1 MPSAEQI
8 TTAMATIDQLS
19 NWLDNTGL
27 SAAAIAQFKFNAL
40 AVMYPEL
47 REVAELAK
55 QLIGATS
62 PVLEVGMG
70 ATELAQ
76 VLKESLNANIK
87 AEQVNQ
93 ALVALGYQER
103 NVEKRIWLLTETGTN
118 YGTAILAT
126 STTNKW
132 QGSQVKWYRSVIPKL
147 EEYFRDAANRVDQ
160 TDSEDGAATA
170 TQDESPANNSN
181 GSTKSKTK
189 KVFTVAERAKELGY
203 KAYPEQVQLIQS
215 FADESY
221 TEKYGSPPQR
231 VSGRK
236 TPVSKYPIEFID
248 LLDRAIEKVFNPKKK
263 SQLELK

>member
-1 MPSAEQI
+1 MPSSEQI

-40 AVMYPEL
+40 AAMYPEL

-62 PVLEVGMG
+62 PVPEVGMG

-76 VLKESLNANIK
+76 ALKESLNANIK

-103 NVEKRIWLLTETGTN
+103 NAEKRIWLLTETGSN

-147 EEYFRDAANRVDQ
+147 EEYFRDAANSVDQ
-160 TDSEDGAATA
+160 TDSNNGATTA
-170 TQDESPANNSN
+170 TQDESPN
-181 GSTKSKTK
+181 STKTKTK

-203 KAYPEQVQLIQS
+203 KALPEQVQLIQS

-221 TEKYGSPPQR
+221 KEEYGSQPPR

-248 LLDRAIEKVFNPKKK
+248 SLDRAIEKVFNPKKK

>member
-27 SAAAIAQFKFNAL
+27 NAAAIAQFKFNAL
-40 AVMYPEL
+40 AAMYPEL

-62 PVLEVGMG
+62 PVPEVGMG

-103 NVEKRIWLLTETGTN
+103 NTEKRIWLLTETGSN

-132 QGSQVKWYRSVIPKL
+132 QGSQLKWYRSVIPKL
-147 EEYFRDAANRVDQ
+147 EEYFRDAANQ
-160 TDSEDGAATA
+160 ADSKDGATTA
-170 TQDESPANNSN
+170 T
-181 GSTKSKTK
+181 
-189 KVFTVAERAKELGY
+189 
-203 KAYPEQVQLIQS
+203 
-215 FADESY
+215 
-221 TEKYGSPPQR
+221 
-231 VSGRK
+231 
-236 TPVSKYPIEFID
+236 
-248 LLDRAIEKVFNPKKK
+248 
-263 SQLELK
+263 

>member
-40 AVMYPEL
+40 AAMYPEL

-62 PVLEVGMG
+62 PVPEVGMG

-76 VLKESLNANIK
+76 VLKESLNTNIK

-103 NVEKRIWLLTETGTN
+103 NVEKRIWLLTETGSN
-118 YGTAILAT
+118 YGIAILAT

-147 EEYFRDAANRVDQ
+147 EEYFRGVANSVDQ
-160 TDSEDGAATA
+160 TDSKDGTATA
-170 TQDESPANNSN
+170 TQDESPNSIK
-181 GSTKSKTK
+181 TKTK

-203 KAYPEQVQLIQS
+203 KALPEQVQLIQS

-221 TEKYGSPPQR
+221 TEKYGSPPPR
-231 VSGRK
+231 IAGRK

-248 LLDRAIEKVFNPKKK
+248 SLDRAIEKVFSPKKK
-263 SQLELK
+263 SPLELK

>member
-40 AVMYPEL
+40 AAMYPEL

-62 PVLEVGMG
+62 PVPEVGMG

-103 NVEKRIWLLTETGTN
+103 NAEKRIWLITETGSN

-147 EEYFRDAANRVDQ
+147 EEYFRNAANSVDQ
-160 TDSEDGAATA
+160 ADSKDGAAIA
-170 TQDESPANNSN
+170 TQDESPTNKSNS
-181 GSTKSKTK
+181 STKTK

-203 KAYPEQVQLIQS
+203 KALPEQLQLIQS

-221 TEKYGSPPQR
+221 KEEYGSQPPR

-248 LLDRAIEKVFNPKKK
+248 SLDRAIEKVFNPKKK
-263 SQLELK
+263 SQPQ